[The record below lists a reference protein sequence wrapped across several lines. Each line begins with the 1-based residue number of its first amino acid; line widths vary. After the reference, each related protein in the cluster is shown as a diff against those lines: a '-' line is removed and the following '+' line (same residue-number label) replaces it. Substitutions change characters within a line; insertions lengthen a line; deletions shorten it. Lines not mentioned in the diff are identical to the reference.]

1 MKPYY
6 FVYIIE
12 AIRTSKKNFKD
23 KIFYTGFTDNPSRR
37 LNEHR
42 NKKKSNF
49 MRTFKILPKRIVY
62 LEQIKGFYNTLKREK
77 EIKKLS
83 LNKKLDLIKDYGII
97 E

>member
-12 AIRTSKKNFKD
+12 AIRTSKNNLMD
-23 KIFYTGFTDNPSRR
+23 KIFYTGFTDNPNRR
-37 LNEHR
+37 LKEHR

-62 LEQIKGFYNTLKREK
+62 LEQIKGFYNALKREK
-77 EIKKLS
+77 EIKKLNK
-83 LNKKLDLIKDYGII
+83 NKKLELIKSYGVI
-97 E
+97 